1 MNNEKECLRIED
13 TALNHPELADVLIP
27 LFSPSTA
34 STVTFIQA
42 YKNIINHCNARYEP
56 IALKLLSKVSAR
68 EQLCV
73 K

>member
-1 MNNEKECLRIED
+1 MNNEKECLHIED
-13 TALNHPELADVLIP
+13 TALNNPEIVDVLIP

-34 STVTFIQA
+34 STATFIQA

-68 EQLCV
+68 KQECM

>member
-34 STVTFIQA
+34 SIDTFIQT
-42 YKNIINHCNARYEP
+42 YKNIINHCNAKYEP
-56 IALKLLSKVSAR
+56 IPLKLLSKVSAI
-68 EQLCV
+68 ENG
-73 K
+73 KG